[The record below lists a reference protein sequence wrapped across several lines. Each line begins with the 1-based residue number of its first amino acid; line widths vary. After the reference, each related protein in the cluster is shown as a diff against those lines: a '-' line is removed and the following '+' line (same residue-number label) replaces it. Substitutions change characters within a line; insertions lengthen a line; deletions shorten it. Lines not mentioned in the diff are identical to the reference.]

1 MTPVQNQ
8 SPAYVLQKGCVIS
21 KTQKIAVGCFGPC
34 YVLTGYDPKTKYSFV
49 AHIDD
54 MTQVESISQIF
65 ATLKQLGVDSNDL
78 NLSLM
83 GGHKERTESN
93 KWGHKITWQLKQEG
107 VYDKVDMT
115 LFQKKEAKP
124 SNWTTNDEKETY
136 KFFFMGGLMDPAKG
150 LFQFFQK
157 YWKKLEDAQTA
168 ANDKEMADLLKEAC
182 PGISH
187 LLPHVRLTLCKQLL
201 MTKGEIPLKINVV

>member
-1 MTPVQNQ
+1 
-8 SPAYVLQKGCVIS
+8 
-21 KTQKIAVGCFGPC
+21 
-34 YVLTGYDPKTKYSFV
+34 
-49 AHIDD
+49 
-54 MTQVESISQIF
+54 
-65 ATLKQLGVDSNDL
+65 
-78 NLSLM
+78 
-83 GGHKERTESN
+83 
-93 KWGHKITWQLKQEG
+93 
-107 VYDKVDMT
+107 
-115 LFQKKEAKP
+115 
-124 SNWTTNDEKETY
+124 
-136 KFFFMGGLMDPAKG
+136 MDPAKG

>member
-1 MTPVQNQ
+1 MTQVTNLSQMTPVQNQ

-136 KFFFMGGLMDPAKG
+136 KFFFYGWTDGSCEGIVPVLSKV
-150 LFQFFQK
+150 
-157 YWKKLEDAQTA
+157 LEET
-168 ANDKEMADLLKEAC
+168 
-182 PGISH
+182 
-187 LLPHVRLTLCKQLL
+187 
-201 MTKGEIPLKINVV
+201 